1 MKICIASRA
10 PFIAGAEIAGERLAL
25 GLMESGHEVAFVV
38 GTEGEALNRYQSKGI
53 RCHYTPTAY
62 TGDGLGFRYRKHRNA
77 LRQFIATERPDVVHS
92 NDLPTHQMVSDAA
105 KPLGIPRVCHHRWIF
120 GGSGTDWFN
129 KFGAEQHV
137 FVSADAMRQLQS
149 PSKTLKQ
156 EPCQVLYDGL
166 EIPDLPTERERISAK
181 AAVGFPREKT
191 AILFAG
197 QIVERK
203 GVADILHA
211 WAELPDNLR
220 GDAELVFVGDDLETA
235 GEYRRQ
241 MEKLAAERQVKTKFV
256 GFQKNV
262 PQWLTAADIVLV
274 PSHVEP
280 LGNATLEAMAL
291 GRPVIG
297 TNIGG
302 IPEVC
307 LHDETGLLVPPSAP
321 SELAGAINRLICS
334 PSLRKQFG
342 EAGRIRCEKSFG
354 LQKHTNSVISLYED
368 LCDRKRSK
376 GMP

>member
-77 LRQFIATERPDVVHS
+77 LRQFIATERPDIVHS

-181 AAVGFPREKT
+181 AAVGFTREKT
-191 AILFAG
+191 AVLFAG

-203 GVADILHA
+203 GVADIIHA
-211 WAELPDNLR
+211 WAELPKNLSS
-220 GDAELVFVGDDLETA
+220 DAELVFVGDDLENA

-241 MEKLAAERQVKTKFV
+241 MEKLAAERQVRTKFV

-297 TNIGG
+297 TSIGG
-302 IPEVC
+302 IPEMID
-307 LHDETGLLVPPSAP
+307 HKTTGLLVPPKNPTA
-321 SELAGAINRLICS
+321 LANAISQLLN
-334 PSLRKQFG
+334 QD
-342 EAGRIRCEKSFG
+342 A
-354 LQKHTNSVISLYED
+354 
-368 LCDRKRSK
+368 DRKVYGERARQKCEAQFSLETHIRNTLNIYERLL
-376 GMP
+376 G

>member
-38 GTEGEALNRYQSKGI
+38 GTEGEALKRYQSKGI

-62 TGDGLGFRYRKHRNA
+62 TGDGLGFRYRKYRNSMRRFLA
-77 LRQFIATERPDVVHS
+77 KEKPDIVHS

-120 GGSGTDWFN
+120 DRAGTDWFN

-149 PSKTLKQ
+149 PSETLKR

-181 AAVGFPREKT
+181 AAVGFTRDKT
-191 AILFAG
+191 AVLFAG

-211 WAELPDNLR
+211 WAELPGNLCSN
-220 GDAELVFVGDDLETA
+220 AELVFVGDDLENA

-241 MEKLAAERQVKTKFV
+241 MEKLAAERQVRTKFV

-302 IPEVC
+302 IPEMI
-307 LHDETGLLVPPSAP
+307 DNEKTGLLVPLKKPD
-321 SELAGAINRLICS
+321 ELAKALKRLINSSSERATFGDQARQKCEVQF
-334 PSLRKQFG
+334 SLETHIKNTLK
-342 EAGRIRCEKSFG
+342 IYHSTLK
-354 LQKHTNSVISLYED
+354 LKH
-368 LCDRKRSK
+368 KHH
-376 GMP
+376 